1 VIDVNLKGVWLSM
14 KYEIPEMLKGGDGA
28 IVNDSSVAGLLG
40 AANFAYSAS
49 KHGVIGLTKT
59 AALAYA
65 QQSIRVNAVCPG
77 IIRTPMVEPLL
88 DDPEVNARLQAVEPI
103 GRPGSPEEI
112 AGVVLWLCSDE
123 GFVPAG
129 RHHDL
134 SRPRCSPPLSGP
146 SRRYAAG

>member
-1 VIDVNLKGVWLSM
+1 MIDVNLKGVWLSM
-14 KYEIPEMLKGGDGA
+14 KYEIPEMLKGGGGT

-49 KHGVIGLTKT
+49 KHGMIGLTKT

-65 QQSIRVNAVCPG
+65 QQGIRVNAVCPG
-77 IIRTPMVEPLL
+77 IIRRPMVEPC
-88 DDPEVNARLQAVEPI
+88 
-103 GRPGSPEEI
+103 GRQGSPEEI
-112 AGVVLWLCSDE
+112 AGAVLWLCSDE
-123 GFVPAG
+123 GSFVTSIAMPVDGGFGLAG

-134 SRPRCSPPLSGP
+134 SRPRCSPTLSGP